1 MLASIIAA
9 KGFKMRSFPYALC
22 AFGLL
27 LVMHHEVTPDP
38 QEWSFGAI
46 LPVRWPAI
54 SRPHDVLIGTAATL
68 AVAALF
74 RTAPRPGEVAVA
86 THR

>member
-9 KGFKMRSFPYALC
+9 KGFKMRSFPCAQF

-46 LPVRWPAI
+46 LPVWWPAI

-68 AVAALF
+68 AVAVLF
-74 RTAPRPGEVAVA
+74 CTTPRPGEVAVA
-86 THR
+86 THQ